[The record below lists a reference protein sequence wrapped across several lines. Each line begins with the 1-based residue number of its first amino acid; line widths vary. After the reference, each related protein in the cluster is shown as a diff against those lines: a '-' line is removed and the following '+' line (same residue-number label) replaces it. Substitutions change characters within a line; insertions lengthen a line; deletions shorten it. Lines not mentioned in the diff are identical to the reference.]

1 MTPALG
7 KLIEIGGAPF
17 VRGSKPVGDAVS
29 RVGDIG
35 ASIAEVLARKNG
47 FFCFESALR
56 FFPSSTAESSLG
68 ISEWNS
74 VDLWKGDY
82 RSVADNIYCFAEE
95 IFGRQFVVH
104 DRKIAVFESETG
116 SLEVVASSLEEWAS
130 KVLLD
135 YNQMTGHPLAHEWQ
149 SIHGPLH
156 PRHRLMAKRPFVLG
170 GEYSIQNF
178 VALDSVR
185 IMKSLGNLAFQLH
198 DLPDGA
204 KVEFKIL

>member
-116 SLEVVASSLEEWAS
+116 SLEVVASSLEEW
-130 KVLLD
+130 L
-135 YNQMTGHPLAHEWQ
+135 
-149 SIHGPLH
+149 
-156 PRHRLMAKRPFVLG
+156 RRC
-170 GEYSIQNF
+170 
-178 VALDSVR
+178 
-185 IMKSLGNLAFQLH
+185 SLTIT
-198 DLPDGA
+198 
-204 KVEFKIL
+204 K

>member
-185 IMKSLGNLAFQLH
+185 IMKSLGNLAFQFH
-198 DLPDGA
+198 DFEPVPEICTGR
-204 KVEFKIL
+204 